1 MRTTVPSD
9 TIPALPRGSGA
20 EVWRGEGGRFGP
32 LEIKK
37 VLMQQVRFCSS
48 CESGWRKVIKCRPRM
63 SHPVSLGQNGERQ
76 QSGLVGDGKETCCC
90 CSRCLRWITSSTSS
104 SLCCATKNNV
114 EPPSSVFEPPFYS
127 RPRSSYCDLRPTP
140 TPTHISHTAK

>member
-20 EVWRGEGGRFGP
+20 EVWRGEEGRCGP

-37 VLMQQVRFCSS
+37 CSCS
-48 CESGWRKVIKCRPRM
+48 ECESGWRKVIKCLPEM
-63 SHPVSLGQNGERQ
+63 SHPVSVGQNGERQ
-76 QSGLVGDGKETCCC
+76 QSGPAGDGKETCCC
-90 CSRCLRWITSSTSS
+90 CSRCPRWITSSTSS
-104 SLCCATKNNV
+104 SLCCATKNNA

-127 RPRSSYCDLRPTP
+127 RPRSSCCDLRPPP
-140 TPTHISHTAK
+140 TPTHISHTAE